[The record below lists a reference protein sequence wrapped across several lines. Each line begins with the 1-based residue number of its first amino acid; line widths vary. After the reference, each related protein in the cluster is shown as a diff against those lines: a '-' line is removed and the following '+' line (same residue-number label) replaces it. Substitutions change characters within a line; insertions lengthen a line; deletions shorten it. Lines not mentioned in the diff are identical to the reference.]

1 VKNQGT
7 VATPSGI
14 FIVATYMLDGVV
26 CSMADV
32 AGPLAAGASVTLGSG
47 LCTISS
53 GTHTIAVTIDNADA
67 ILDANRSNNTL
78 SQTIVVP

>member
-1 VKNQGT
+1 VNNQGT
-7 VATPSGI
+7 VATPSGV

-32 AGPLAAGASVTLGSG
+32 DGPLAAGAWVTLGSG

-53 GTHTIAVTIDNADA
+53 GTHTITVIVDNAAA
-67 ILDANRSNNTL
+67 IVESNRSNNTL